1 MSSANETAE
10 AILIVIKRLLKW
22 ILLSGVA
29 IGVVI
34 YLLVQIVEYWE
45 WYTTGRHKEKVEID
59 FHVAKLNDCD
69 KEYPYL
75 YIVRNNSDKT
85 IDETE
90 FTVEIRNKGYSS
102 ALNSYTSIKESKI
115 LKQNEAT
122 AGCFRAER
130 KDNNGYVIEKE
141 VDFDVTYKG
150 VKFKK

>member
-90 FTVEIRNKGYSS
+90 FTVEIRSKGYSS
-102 ALNSYTSIKESKI
+102 ALNSFTSITESKI
-115 LKQNEAT
+115 LKPNEAT
-122 AGCFRAER
+122 AGCFRAAR
-130 KDNNGYVIEKE
+130 KDNNGDVIEKE

>member
-45 WYTTGRHKEKVEID
+45 WYTTGRHKEQVEID

-102 ALNSYTSIKESKI
+102 ALNSYTSITESKI

-122 AGCFRAER
+122 AGCFKAER
-130 KDNNGYVIEKE
+130 KDNNGYVLEKE